1 MTDRASPDPRDP
13 AEGAPGVPYDVRDDY
28 DDEFGRAVSPRELA
42 RRRLLPPAVAFLVIG
57 VLGIL
62 GMIATAVGVV
72 AEFVT
77 IAQEDVEFVIMAV
90 YLLLTLVGGLLFAL
104 SFAGGLAML
113 GLQRYRLALAA
124 AFFVTGLSLAG
135 CYGILFYPF
144 GIWAL
149 ILLYRSEVRAQ
160 FQTAARPGPPVTDAW
175 EEP

>member
-1 MTDRASPDPRDP
+1 MSDGPDPRPDDR
-13 AEGAPGVPYDVRDDY
+13 PGIPPRAYHDVRDDY
-28 DDEFGRAVSPRELA
+28 DDEFGRALSPRELA

-77 IAQEDVEFVIMAV
+77 TAQEDVEFVIMAV
-90 YLLLTLVGGLLFAL
+90 YLLLTLVGGLLFAMA
-104 SFAGGLAML
+104 FAGGLAML

-160 FQTAARPGPPVTDAW
+160 FQTAARAGPPVTDGW
-175 EEP
+175 EES